1 MKHSKLTALLC
12 ALVMTGAG
20 SMSAFAADAAPAA
33 AASTAAQPAKAQE
46 TTAAAGAPAEA
57 AQPEVNYTEALL
69 KGMSLTLPDVEKAVE
84 DGTFKNLSPEAPKP
98 AEPEPAPAPEPIPEP
113 EPTPAP
119 EPEPEPEPAP
129 TPAQTAKYTADQGT
143 SAATIETDGT
153 YDAQTYT
160 STAAD
165 QNALRVSYAYM
176 SLSLIHI

>member
-33 AASTAAQPAKAQE
+33 AAATAAQPAKAQE
-46 TTAAAGAPAEA
+46 TTAAAGTPAEA

-84 DGTFKNLSPEAPKP
+84 AGTFKNLSPEAPKP

-153 YDAQTYT
+153 YDAQTIRLQPLT
-160 STAAD
+160 RMHFAFPT
-165 QNALRVSYAYM
+165 LT
-176 SLSLIHI
+176 